1 MTGNKSALGAALG
14 GGLVGAVIAVGVTV
28 AAGPKLFGERLVRE
42 ALVNHPELLVE
53 AGEALK
59 TKQYAQ
65 ALLPIRA
72 QLETPYF
79 GAWKGAAQPK
89 VTLVYFYDYA
99 CGYCR
104 QSNPDIERLLKENAD
119 LRVVYRELPILGP
132 GSVVASRVAL
142 TAAKDGRFAQFHDT
156 LYAAG
161 PPTEQN
167 IAVAAKAANVSAQPV
182 DDPAQVTELRGN
194 QMMAGQLGATGTPL
208 FVVGD
213 QVFNAAVG
221 YGELKKAIATA
232 RKG

>member
-1 MTGNKSALGAALG
+1 MTVTKGALGAALG
-14 GGLVGAVIAVGVTV
+14 GGLIAAMLTAGFMVV
-28 AAGPKLFGERLVRE
+28 AGPKLFGERIVRE
-42 ALVNHPELLVE
+42 ALVNNPELLIE

-65 ALLPIRA
+65 AIVPIRA

-79 GAWKGAAQPK
+79 GGWKGAEKPK

-104 QSNPDIERLLKENAD
+104 QSNPDIERLIKENAD

-132 GSVVASRVAL
+132 GSVVAARLSLA
-142 TAAKDGRFAQFHDT
+142 AAKSGKFTAFHDSM
-156 LYAAG
+156 YAAG
-161 PPTEQN
+161 APNEQN
-167 IAVAAKAANVSAQPV
+167 IMAAAKAAGI
-182 DDPAQVTELRGN
+182 DPKLAADRSQDTELSAN
-194 QMMAGQLGATGTPL
+194 QSMAGQLGATGTPL
-208 FVVGD
+208 FVVGN

-221 YGELKKAIATA
+221 YDQLKKAIETA